1 MYWVTILYIAM
12 AAFSATIAGI
22 YLVAWFL
29 QRDNEVYL
37 IFVVLAFSI
46 AALATTELWM
56 LYAQT
61 PEEYATALRWFQVP
75 IWSGFLA
82 LLGLVHLRLRPRHT
96 WVGWLAAGLRTVSLV
111 ANFLSGPNL
120 NYAELSAIDHF
131 TLLGE
136 EVAVAADGIPNPWM
150 LVGQAS
156 LLLALLFL
164 FDGGISTWRRGEGKR
179 SLVLTVSL
187 LFAVLVGTV
196 QVVLV
201 FWGLVQFP
209 ILVAPL
215 FLFVGLVMGSE
226 LSFGLLRAALA
237 EREVKLKDVAL
248 GLSEQRLSLAAEA
261 ADAGFWSL
269 DEKSGSIWATTKTR
283 ELFGLAPDGELSLV
297 DFMKRV
303 HPQDRTR
310 LEQMIKAALRSSE
323 RYRTEFRVVHRNGE
337 VRWLAGLGRCVARP
351 EPDPSTLMG
360 VIVDITDRVTM
371 LDELA
376 RQRTRLERISRLETL
391 TELSGSLAHELNQP
405 LAMILTNAEAAQSL
419 LAKTPPDL
427 SEMKEILADIVTA
440 DRRAADVIQHLRGLL
455 DRGEPQYEALM
466 LNDEV
471 REVIALIGNQIDDQ
485 GVTMD
490 LDLEQDLP
498 SVQAD
503 RILIEQVLLNLL
515 HNACEAVAN
524 NPPGE
529 RRVSIVTRASSD
541 EVLVE
546 ITDNGCGLS
555 DPDRIFEAFYSTKP
569 RGLGIGLVIVRS
581 VVESHG
587 GRVRAASM
595 PNGGTTVHFSLP
607 RGTAAS

>member
-1 MYWVTILYIAM
+1 
-12 AAFSATIAGI
+12 
-22 YLVAWFL
+22 
-29 QRDNEVYL
+29 
-37 IFVVLAFSI
+37 
-46 AALATTELWM
+46 
-56 LYAQT
+56 
-61 PEEYATALRWFQVP
+61 
-75 IWSGFLA
+75 
-82 LLGLVHLRLRPRHT
+82 
-96 WVGWLAAGLRTVSLV
+96 
-111 ANFLSGPNL
+111 
-120 NYAELSAIDHF
+120 
-131 TLLGE
+131 
-136 EVAVAADGIPNPWM
+136 
-150 LVGQAS
+150 
-156 LLLALLFL
+156 
-164 FDGGISTWRRGEGKR
+164 
-179 SLVLTVSL
+179 
-187 LFAVLVGTV
+187 
-196 QVVLV
+196 
-201 FWGLVQFP
+201 
-209 ILVAPL
+209 
-215 FLFVGLVMGSE
+215 
-226 LSFGLLRAALA
+226 
-237 EREVKLKDVAL
+237 
-248 GLSEQRLSLAAEA
+248 
-261 ADAGFWSL
+261 
-269 DEKSGSIWATTKTR
+269 
-283 ELFGLAPDGELSLV
+283 
-297 DFMKRV
+297 
-303 HPQDRTR
+303 
-310 LEQMIKAALRSSE
+310 
-323 RYRTEFRVVHRNGE
+323 
-337 VRWLAGLGRCVARP
+337 
-351 EPDPSTLMG
+351 
-360 VIVDITDRVTM
+360 
-371 LDELA
+371 
-376 RQRTRLERISRLETL
+376 
-391 TELSGSLAHELNQP
+391 
-405 LAMILTNAEAAQSL
+405 MILTNAEAAQSL